1 MKKIIE
7 NPGNEK
13 TDFKESDMPFRYYQ
27 FDYSDGFSGF
37 QFHWHEEIEIHYV
50 VSGNG
55 SFFIDDTEY
64 NVGKGDIIF
73 IAPRIIHSGKSE
85 NNDLVDI
92 CYIVDNDYLM
102 SKNNEY
108 NTDKFFNELINTKVE
123 LPVIHSQNEGYEQL
137 RTPLH
142 LIDSC
147 VESRGPFFQLEIK
160 RNLFDFFIELYKNN
174 YLSMSPQL
182 PNHTE
187 TKSTIKQSI
196 SYIQQNAS
204 GKLTIDEIASHVGLS
219 SSYFMKLFK
228 ESTKMTCVEYIKI
241 LRLNN
246 AANMLKET
254 DESILEI
261 AHSCGFFN
269 LSLFNRE
276 FKRYYSI
283 TPSLYRKKYKRSE
296 IEFITF

>member
-1 MKKIIE
+1 MKKFIE
-7 NPGNEK
+7 NLSDKK
-13 TDFKESDMPFRYYQ
+13 TEFKESDMPFRYYH

-50 VSGNG
+50 VGGSG

-64 NVGKGDIIF
+64 SVEKGDIIF
-73 IAPRIIHSGKSE
+73 IAPRIIHSGKSN
-85 NNDLVDI
+85 NNDLIDI

-108 NTDKFFNELINTKVE
+108 NTDKFFTELINAKIE
-123 LPVIHSQNEGYEQL
+123 LPVICSKNEGYEQL
-137 RTPLH
+137 KKPLQM
-142 LIDSC
+142 IDFC
-147 VESRGPFFQLEIK
+147 VENRGPFFQLEIK
-160 RNLFDFFIELYKNN
+160 RSLFDFFIELYKNN
-174 YLSMSPQL
+174 YLSMTPQSS
-182 PNHTE
+182 NRNE
-187 TKSTIKQSI
+187 TKSIIKQSI

-204 GKLTIDEIASHVGLS
+204 SKLTIDEIASHVGLS

-254 DESILEI
+254 DESILQI
-261 AHSCGFFN
+261 AQSCGFFN

-283 TPSLYRKKYKRSE
+283 TPSLYRKKYKMSE

>member
-7 NPGNEK
+7 NPNDEQ
-13 TDFKESDMPFRYYQ
+13 TDFKETDMPFRYYQ

-50 VSGNG
+50 VSGSG
-55 SFFIDDTEY
+55 SFFIDDAEY

-85 NNDLVDI
+85 NNNLIDI

-108 NTDKFFNELINTKVE
+108 NTDKFFTGLINTKVE
-123 LPVIHSQNEGYEQL
+123 LPVIHMQNEGYEQL
-137 RTPLH
+137 RTPLQ

-147 VESRGPFFQLEIK
+147 VERRGPFFQLEIK
-160 RNLFDFFIELYKNN
+160 RNLFDFFIEMYKNN
-174 YLSMSPQL
+174 YLSMSSPSS
-182 PNHTE
+182 NHIE
-187 TKSTIKQSI
+187 TKSIVKQSI

-228 ESTKMTCVEYIKI
+228 ECTKMTCVEYIKI

-254 DESILEI
+254 DESILQI
-261 AHSCGFFN
+261 AHTCGFFN

-283 TPSLYRKKYKRSE
+283 TPSLYRKKYKMSE
-296 IEFITF
+296 IDFITF

>member
-7 NPGNEK
+7 NLGDEK

-108 NTDKFFNELINTKVE
+108 NTDKFFTELINTKVE
-123 LPVIHSQNEGYEQL
+123 LPVIHSQNEG
-137 RTPLH
+137 
-142 LIDSC
+142 
-147 VESRGPFFQLEIK
+147 
-160 RNLFDFFIELYKNN
+160 
-174 YLSMSPQL
+174 
-182 PNHTE
+182 
-187 TKSTIKQSI
+187 
-196 SYIQQNAS
+196 
-204 GKLTIDEIASHVGLS
+204 
-219 SSYFMKLFK
+219 
-228 ESTKMTCVEYIKI
+228 
-241 LRLNN
+241 
-246 AANMLKET
+246 
-254 DESILEI
+254 
-261 AHSCGFFN
+261 
-269 LSLFNRE
+269 
-276 FKRYYSI
+276 
-283 TPSLYRKKYKRSE
+283 
-296 IEFITF
+296 